1 MAPQRGVSC
10 LRRVTIPVRV
20 KRRWTHH
27 LRRSLKVRVDSDGS
41 IALAAIR
48 HCRSFRGCANG
59 AREYLQSPNMVR
71 LGLCVLIVHSIK
83 IGTSCIAPKGATTK
97 AVAAANR

>member
-1 MAPQRGVSC
+1 M
-10 LRRVTIPVRV
+10 
-20 KRRWTHH
+20 
-27 LRRSLKVRVDSDGS
+27 RVDSDGS

-48 HCRSFRGCANG
+48 HRRSFRGCTSG
-59 AREYLQSPNMVR
+59 AKEYLQSPNMLR
-71 LGLCVLIVHSIK
+71 LGLSVLIVHSIK